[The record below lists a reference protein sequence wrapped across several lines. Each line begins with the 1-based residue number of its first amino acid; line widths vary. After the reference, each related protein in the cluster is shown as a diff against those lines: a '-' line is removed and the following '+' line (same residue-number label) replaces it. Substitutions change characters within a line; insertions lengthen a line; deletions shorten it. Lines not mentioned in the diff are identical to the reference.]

1 MAATAIHSI
10 DTQHADMVVSA
21 EQAVA
26 PAWPRGLASPRA
38 AAPAPGRPGL
48 GKRKRSAPGGG
59 CRTKGV
65 AAGVPACPARAT
77 GRVRVASLASL
88 PASQH
93 DAQLDYYSRRL
104 ATCSSD
110 KTVRIYTVAGGDHA
124 FDGELTGCVLPR
136 EPRGGPPAAGL
147 ARAAPRAARA
157 GCTPPLFASPAAP
170 NTRLPLFASTGPGL
184 CSHDGPVWEVSWAH
198 PKFGTV
204 LASCGYD
211 RKAIVW
217 RESTPGAW
225 VAEHTIKA
233 DSSVNSVAWA
243 PHEAGGL
250 TLACASSDGNIR
262 VATRSVGGAW
272 EESEPL
278 SDSTE
283 GTLAV
288 TWAPSTH
295 LGAELAGK
303 TTLRLA
309 TAGCDGSV
317 RVWARTGADGAWVLD
332 TNGLLSGHSR
342 WVRDVAWAPATGLLA
357 NQLASCSEDGRV
369 IVWEQRSVGGEWSP
383 KTVRTFDAPV
393 WRVSWSLTGG
403 ILAVTSGDPSG
414 EAAVSLFK
422 QTLLGDWAEV
432 DAAEVDAAA
441 ASGEAKQAAAG
452 SA

>member
-1 MAATAIHSI
+1 
-10 DTQHADMVVSA
+10 MVVSA

-65 AAGVPACPARAT
+65 AVGVPACPARAT
-77 GRVRVASLASL
+77 GRVRVALLASL

-124 FDGELTGCVLPR
+124 FDGELTG
-136 EPRGGPPAAGL
+136 
-147 ARAAPRAARA
+147 
-157 GCTPPLFASPAAP
+157 
-170 NTRLPLFASTGPGL
+170 
-184 CSHDGPVWEVSWAH
+184 HDGPVWEVSWAH

-441 ASGEAKQAAAG
+441 A
-452 SA
+452 